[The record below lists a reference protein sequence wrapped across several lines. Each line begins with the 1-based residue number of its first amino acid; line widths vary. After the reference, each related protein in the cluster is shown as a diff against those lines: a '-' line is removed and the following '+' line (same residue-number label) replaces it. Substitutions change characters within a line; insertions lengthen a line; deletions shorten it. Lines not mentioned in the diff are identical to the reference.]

1 METNITRFTLAN
13 GLRVIVQ
20 HMSQFHSVS
29 LGVWVRSGSVDES
42 PEENGYSHFIE
53 HMLFKGTQHLTAAQL
68 AEQMDLL
75 GGQVNAFTSKESTC
89 FHAKVAGDDAEK
101 AFSLLSQLVL
111 EAKLDADE
119 LEREK
124 GVVLEEIS
132 MVEDTPEDVVHELL
146 AKAYFTNST
155 LGQTILGPTQNI
167 IDLDREKLIAYKNR
181 YYTAKNAV
189 LSVAGGIDPET
200 VRNLAERYFSQWDS
214 GADPVRIAFADGT
227 PQRLTRTKNIE
238 QAHLCLG
245 FAAPQQASEMTYPV
259 TVFNTVA
266 GGGMSSRLF
275 QTIREEMGLAYSVY
289 SYPSYYNQSGMFTI
303 YAGMAP
309 GNTQKVVDAI
319 GAQFSGFLKDCLTQS
334 EYEKSKQLL
343 RASFVLGQESTLA
356 RMQAIGR
363 AELFGEKVR
372 TFQETMDRLE
382 STTYEM
388 VCEGLR
394 SVLTSP
400 FAAALVSSDPGADWS
415 SLDALRDL

>member
-1 METNITRFTLAN
+1 METNITRFTLSN

-20 HMSQFHSVS
+20 HMSQFHSVA
-29 LGVWVRSGSVDES
+29 LGVWVRSGSVDERA
-42 PEENGYSHFIE
+42 EENGYSHFIE
-53 HMLFKGTQHLTAAQL
+53 HMLFKGTDHLSAADL

-89 FHAKVAGDDAEK
+89 FHAKVAGDDAEN

-111 EAKLDADE
+111 EAKLDPDE

-132 MVEDTPEDVVHELL
+132 MVEDTPEDVVHDLL
-146 AKAYFTNST
+146 AKAYFTNSS
-155 LGQTILGPTQNI
+155 LGRTILGPAQNI
-167 IDLDREKLIAYKNR
+167 KQLTREKLVSYKNR
-181 YYTAKNAV
+181 YYTAKNSV

-200 VRNLAERYFSQWDS
+200 VRTLAERYFSAWETGD
-214 GADPVRIAFADGT
+214 DPVRIPFAEGQ
-227 PQRLTRTKNIE
+227 PQQLTRIKNIE

-245 FAAPQQASEMTYPV
+245 FAAPKQASEMTYPV

-289 SYPSYYNQSGMFTI
+289 SYPSYYNQSGIFTI

-309 GNTQKVVDAI
+309 ANTQKVIDAI
-319 GAQFSGFLKDCLTQS
+319 AQQLADFKKDCITRA
-334 EYEKSKQLL
+334 EYDKSKQLL

-372 TFQETMDRLE
+372 TFQETMERLE
-382 STTYEM
+382 NTTYAM
-388 VCEGLR
+388 VCEGLQN
-394 SVLTSP
+394 VLSSP
-400 FAAALVSSDPGADWS
+400 FASALVSSDPTADLS
-415 SLDALRDL
+415 SIEHLRAL